1 MDPEALYAQ
10 LGELIRTM
18 PDLDAWG
25 VIPPDTHKW
34 LGRAW
39 NLVAATGN
47 LDDAVALKIASDTL
61 YAESNR
67 GPLGAKIRNIV
78 YRALAVA
85 ESKVPASARGAFI
98 PAGDVFE
105 AMAAIGKV
113 LETASCDV
121 LIVDPY
127 MDEKTLTDFTVL
139 VPERTTIRLLADQHD
154 VKPSLRPAV
163 QRWTAQYGSI
173 RPLEAKL
180 SEPRTLHDRAIF
192 VDGKGAWVLTQSFNA
207 FAARAPGMI
216 VRVDSE
222 TATLKIAAYEALWQS
237 ASSLIP

>member
-18 PDLDAWG
+18 PDLEAYG
-25 VIPPDTHKW
+25 EIPPETHKW
-34 LGRAW
+34 LGRAY
-39 NLVAATGN
+39 NLVAATGDP
-47 LDDAVALKIASDTL
+47 LDVAALRTASDTL
-61 YAESNR
+61 FM
-67 GPLGAKIRNIV
+67 GPREVQAAQIRNIV

-113 LETASCDV
+113 LETASSDV

-139 VPERTTIRLLADQHD
+139 VPERSTIRLLADQHD

-163 QRWTAQYGSI
+163 QRWTAQYGST

-180 SEPRTLHDRAIF
+180 SQPRTLHDRAIF

-207 FAARAPGMI
+207 FAARAHGMI

-237 ASSLIP
+237 ASNLIP

>member
-1 MDPEALYAQ
+1 ML
-10 LGELIRTM
+10 
-18 PDLDAWG
+18 G
-25 VIPPDTHKW
+25 VIKEHDP
-34 LGRAW
+34 
-39 NLVAATGN
+39 GN
-47 LDDAVALKIASDTL
+47 DVGGNTRQLQGT
-61 YAESNR
+61 
-67 GPLGAKIRNIV
+67 
-78 YRALAVA
+78 
-85 ESKVPASARGAFI
+85 RGACGN
-98 PAGDVFE
+98 ALDVV
-105 AMAAIGKV
+105 ARVRAPRRPHAD
-113 LETASCDV
+113 A
-121 LIVDPY
+121 
-127 MDEKTLTDFTVL
+127 
-139 VPERTTIRLLADQHD
+139 RLRAD